1 MIESIGWS
9 QSQLMMPK
17 VLVLEDDKPVAQ
29 MVADWLRREH
39 YVVDVTHDGL
49 EAMDFLKESTYDLL
63 ILDLSVPG
71 KDGIEVCNLYRRN
84 GGHSPI
90 LMLTGRD
97 RIDQRVLGLD
107 AGADDYLTKPFD
119 LRELASRVKALLR
132 RPPMATTR
140 VMTLGDIEL
149 DPDSH
154 SVRKGGIEVEL
165 FPKEY
170 AILELLMRNPNQV
183 FSPETLLSR
192 LWATDDNATIDALR
206 QTILRL
212 RRKLEQEG
220 DKPLIRTIR
229 GVGYRIET

>member
-1 MIESIGWS
+1 
-9 QSQLMMPK
+9 
-17 VLVLEDDKPVAQ
+17 
-29 MVADWLRREH
+29 
-39 YVVDVTHDGL
+39 
-49 EAMDFLKESTYDLL
+49 
-63 ILDLSVPG
+63 
-71 KDGIEVCNLYRRN
+71 
-84 GGHSPI
+84 
-90 LMLTGRD
+90 
-97 RIDQRVLGLD
+97 
-107 AGADDYLTKPFD
+107 
-119 LRELASRVKALLR
+119 
-132 RPPMATTR
+132 
-140 VMTLGDIEL
+140 
-149 DPDSH
+149 PDSH

-212 RRKLEQEG
+212 RRKLEKEG